1 MDGPQDP
8 GDELSVRL
16 QWPADDMEPADAVR
30 IEPPASRSADEAAPA
45 LVDAEP
51 EPVDWDESGPA
62 PVVAVSEVTM
72 SPGEVAFGVENAL
85 GAISARIDSLTSATT
100 TFRNMVGDRMGDYE
114 TRFGKLADSIASDLD
129 DERAW
134 LEQAL
139 GILHHGVSE
148 AIEAMRRITATVDE
162 LAADVAS
169 FQEETS
175 AAVAVLTDEVQG
187 LRRRTSVKPRGGG
200 GGLDAAQ
207 LRAVTAAVTEA
218 VTEAVR
224 GEVEAARPPRRRTPV
239 RARTA
244 DDG

>member
-1 MDGPQDP
+1 MEGPQEP

-30 IEPPASRSADEAAPA
+30 IEPPSSRAADESGPSV
-45 LVDAEP
+45 VDAEP
-51 EPVDWDESGPA
+51 EPVDWEESGPA
-62 PVVAVSEVTM
+62 PVVAV
-72 SPGEVAFGVENAL
+72 PGVRTAPGQIASGVEDAL
-85 GAISARIDSLTSATT
+85 GAISGRIDSLTSVTT
-100 TFRNMVGDRMGDYE
+100 TFRNMVGDRMGEYE
-114 TRFGKLADSIASDLD
+114 SRFGKLADSIAADLD

-148 AIEAMRRITATVDE
+148 AIEAIRRITATVDE

-169 FQEETS
+169 FQEEMS

-200 GGLDAAQ
+200 SLEPAQ
-207 LRAVTAAVTEA
+207 LRAVTQAVTEA

-224 GEVEAARPPRRRTPV
+224 AEVEAARPPRRRTPV
-239 RARTA
+239 RART
-244 DDG
+244 DDS